1 MINSDKVINFDVY
14 MVFVSIVITHKESSH
29 EIFFQLAVRHGV
41 KFFETSA
48 LSGVNVEE
56 AFMTM
61 AGDIKKKTEKKLV
74 RVILHFHS

>member
-1 MINSDKVINFDVY
+1 
-14 MVFVSIVITHKESSH
+14 
-29 EIFFQLAVRHGV
+29 V

-56 AFMTM
+56 AFLTM

-74 RVILHFHS
+74 SFICWCFGFFGRI